1 MLLYVI
7 RAFRDVLTVS
17 PNILPL
23 GFVRGH
29 AKTQSVEIYRSSH
42 YIPPPFT
49 KGSNKYR

>member
-29 AKTQSVEIYRSSH
+29 AGTALGVPS
-42 YIPPPFT
+42 
-49 KGSNKYR
+49 